1 MQEKTPE
8 AMNPLDSNV
17 KNYFTSPH
25 SYTAAG
31 GLVTNIRSG
40 EYHVTEGGREMMVT
54 VLGSCVA
61 ACIHDPITKIS
72 AMNHF
77 LLPGD
82 IFTQASPKYG
92 IFAMEYMIN
101 EVLKRGG
108 VKTRL
113 QVKVFGGAKV
123 LPNSSIDVGDK
134 NIKFIREYLANE
146 SLTLSSSDLGGDYAR
161 RIHFCGD
168 TGKVMMRRVESVKE
182 VEKVITEE
190 KTFSKELVQLQ
201 PDDFVELFGKKS

>member
-1 MQEKTPE
+1 MRENTPPV
-8 AMNPLDSNV
+8 MNPLDDGVRS
-17 KNYFTSPH
+17 YFTSPH

-31 GLVTNIRSG
+31 GVVTNVRSG
-40 EYHVTEGGREMMVT
+40 EYHVTDGGREMMVT

-61 ACIHDPITKIS
+61 VCVHDPVTKIS
-72 AMNHF
+72 GMNHF

-108 VKTRL
+108 LKTRL

-134 NIKFIREYLANE
+134 NIQFIKSYIQDEELQ
-146 SLTLSSSDLGGDYAR
+146 LVSSDLGADYAR

-168 TGKVMMRRVESVKE
+168 TGKVMMRKVESIKDVDR
-182 VEKVITEE
+182 VISEE
-190 KTFSKELVQLQ
+190 KTFSKELDKLQ
-201 PDDFVELFGKKS
+201 TDDFVELFGKKS

>member
-1 MQEKTPE
+1 MRDLSP
-8 AMNPLDSNV
+8 APMNPADQSV
-17 KNYFTSPH
+17 RDYFTSPH
-25 SYTAAG
+25 SYQAAG

-61 ACIHDPITKIS
+61 VCVHDPLTKIS
-72 AMNHF
+72 GMNHF

-82 IFTQASPKYG
+82 LFAQASPKYG

-101 EVLKRGG
+101 EILKRGAL
-108 VKTRL
+108 KTRL

-123 LPNSSIDVGDK
+123 LPNSSIDVGEK
-134 NIKFIREYLANE
+134 NVKFIKEYLQNE
-146 SLTLSSSDLGGDYAR
+146 GLQLVSSDLGGDYAR

-182 VEKVITEE
+182 IDKVIVEE
-190 KTFSKELVQLQ
+190 KQFSKDIDQTK
-201 PDDFVELFGKKS
+201 PDDFVEFFGK